1 MNDEIPLFPL
11 NTVIFP
17 DGLIPLRIFETR
29 YLDMVRDC
37 ARHDTGFGIVLTK
50 PKTQKESISIH
61 KIGTFCTISDWE
73 RLSDG
78 LLGITAVGQKRFE
91 IKINDTAYD
100 NYFRLMNCSIQLLK
114 KNIKNI
120 LNSNYSLRKQNLS
133 NGNYYKRDS
142 VDYKK
147 ILNFNMKK
155 PSLKLHNKIRSLIF
169 PPYQVPLVNGIKV
182 KKSLYKNNK
191 IYLIE
196 SFPNKFKNK

>member
-50 PKTQKESISIH
+50 PKTQKESTSIH

-91 IKINDTAYD
+91 IKTQSLLENS
-100 NYFRLMNCSIQLLK
+100 LSIGQVSYLK
-114 KNIKNI
+114 EMQETP
-120 LNSNYSLRKQNLS
+120 LPDEFSN
-133 NGNYYKRDS
+133 
-142 VDYKK
+142 
-147 ILNFNMKK
+147 F
-155 PSLKLHNKIRSLIF
+155 
-169 PPYQVPLVNGIKV
+169 
-182 KKSLYKNNK
+182 KSLLSDIIDKVGVLYADTKNVTVMQDG
-191 IYLIE
+191 LE
-196 SFPNKFKNK
+196 QD

>member
-50 PKTQKESISIH
+50 PKTQKESTSIH

-91 IKINDTAYD
+91 IKTQSLLENSLSIGQVSYLKEMQETPLPDEFSNFKSLLSDIIDKVGVLYADTKKRYSDAGWVGA
-100 NYFRLMNCSIQLLK
+100 RLIEFLPIDISI
-114 KNIKNI
+114 
-120 LNSNYSLRKQNLS
+120 KQNLLEIDDYMVRLYHLKDEINK
-133 NGNYYKRDS
+133 NGYHR
-142 VDYKK
+142 
-147 ILNFNMKK
+147 
-155 PSLKLHNKIRSLIF
+155 
-169 PPYQVPLVNGIKV
+169 V
-182 KKSLYKNNK
+182 KKG
-191 IYLIE
+191 
-196 SFPNKFKNK
+196 

>member
-50 PKTQKESISIH
+50 PKTQKESTSIH

-78 LLGITAVGQKRFE
+78 LLGITAVGQTRF
-91 IKINDTAYD
+91 
-100 NYFRLMNCSIQLLK
+100 
-114 KNIKNI
+114 
-120 LNSNYSLRKQNLS
+120 
-133 NGNYYKRDS
+133 
-142 VDYKK
+142 
-147 ILNFNMKK
+147 
-155 PSLKLHNKIRSLIF
+155 
-169 PPYQVPLVNGIKV
+169 
-182 KKSLYKNNK
+182 
-191 IYLIE
+191 
-196 SFPNKFKNK
+196 